1 MTNQNSDNSKGKNQ
15 KERQYLNEFHKK
27 STEAAMNAV
36 ERLSQREYSWEE
48 MYEQTQRKTK
58 GQPGRSMK

>member
-27 STEAAMNAV
+27 STEVAMNAV

>member
-1 MTNQNSDNSKGKNQ
+1 MTNQNSVNSKGKNQ

-27 STEAAMNAV
+27 STEVAMNAV

>member
-1 MTNQNSDNSKGKNQ
+1 MTNQNSVNSKGKNQ

>member
-1 MTNQNSDNSKGKNQ
+1 
-15 KERQYLNEFHKK
+15 
-27 STEAAMNAV
+27 MNAV